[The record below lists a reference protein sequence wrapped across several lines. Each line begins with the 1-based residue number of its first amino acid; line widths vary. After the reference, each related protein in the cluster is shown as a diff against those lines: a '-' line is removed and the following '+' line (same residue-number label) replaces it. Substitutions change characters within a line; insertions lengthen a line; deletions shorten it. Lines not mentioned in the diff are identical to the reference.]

1 MGGWNLSVSK
11 FSKHPKEAVDLVLY
25 LTGPEEQKR
34 RAISGGYQPTIKSL
48 YEDKEVLAANPSFAM
63 LLGTFSSAVPRPS
76 TATKGMYNQVSA
88 AFWTAVQAVL
98 NKQKN
103 GKASVAELA
112 GKLDQMSRGGKW

>member
-1 MGGWNLSVSK
+1 M
-11 FSKHPKEAVDLVLY
+11 
-25 LTGPEEQKR
+25 
-34 RAISGGYQPTIKSL
+34 
-48 YEDKEVLAANPSFAM
+48 
-63 LLGTFSSAVPRPS
+63 PRPS
-76 TATKGMYNQVSA
+76 TPTKGQYNQVSS